1 MGLCGCKRTV
11 DLPLKSRTVSSRSL
25 PARHGHRPTI
35 ILPELEHLN
44 EAGRMI
50 LQRTMAKRGD
60 KGKEMSWLNFMV
72 AKMWPHIHEALK
84 LVVAKDLEPKIKDAL
99 PSVFGT
105 VSFKTFSLG
114 ERHPEIK
121 EIGVAHGKQN
131 QYDGLE
137 LDLKIIWNCNADI
150 VVDVQGIEI
159 GIENVHIDGTLKL
172 QFRPLLPHLPSI
184 GGVQITMMSPPNI
197 SWNFRGIFA
206 ALQADVVSRVMR
218 QVVSDQIS
226 ELLVV
231 PNLIFLHWLDSEA
244 DVDLEVLQFPHPE
257 CVVRLCISEARDLL
271 GSDWNYFGFNGTSD
285 PYVSVHLGSHHWY
298 TPQKSRTRNPKWGD
312 AGYHDFFVYTPSQF
326 VKVDVY
332 DSDIGP
338 GTDDHLGFVEGL
350 TVQWLLEKPRWWW
363 PLKSRSKTPEYK
375 SEATMS
381 ASAPLAAKGN
391 NNGEVLIEA
400 HFFELRDTEGGCI
413 PQPMGK
419 ADAVAY
425 AFIDLRSLR
434 GLQPKQADGAT
445 ITFRLEGQSY
455 KSHPATYKATSYGS
469 ALTPGAQRLV
479 EHLHNTKGRSIDE
492 IMKISGLTKEQ
503 VTSVVHARPSFTTK
517 WHQPISLPIKDLDK
531 AQLEICLG
539 IRRPNYKVL
548 ANLKM
553 PLKLQEIRNCDKW
566 QLDKALPLEV
576 DPKMEGTSLLQENL
590 ELSLRITLRSL
601 CISAD
606 TFDYSASF

>member
-60 KGKEMSWLNFMV
+60 KGKEMSWPNFMV

-114 ERHPEIK
+114 EWHPEIK

-271 GSDWNYFGFNGTSD
+271 GSDLNYFGFNGTSD

-312 AGYHDFFVYTPSQF
+312 AG
-326 VKVDVY
+326 
-332 DSDIGP
+332 
-338 GTDDHLGFVEGL
+338 
-350 TVQWLLEKPRWWW
+350 
-363 PLKSRSKTPEYK
+363 
-375 SEATMS
+375 
-381 ASAPLAAKGN
+381 
-391 NNGEVLIEA
+391 
-400 HFFELRDTEGGCI
+400 
-413 PQPMGK
+413 
-419 ADAVAY
+419 
-425 AFIDLRSLR
+425 
-434 GLQPKQADGAT
+434 
-445 ITFRLEGQSY
+445 
-455 KSHPATYKATSYGS
+455 
-469 ALTPGAQRLV
+469 
-479 EHLHNTKGRSIDE
+479 GR
-492 IMKISGLTKEQ
+492 
-503 VTSVVHARPSFTTK
+503 V
-517 WHQPISLPIKDLDK
+517 
-531 AQLEICLG
+531 
-539 IRRPNYKVL
+539 
-548 ANLKM
+548 
-553 PLKLQEIRNCDKW
+553 
-566 QLDKALPLEV
+566 
-576 DPKMEGTSLLQENL
+576 
-590 ELSLRITLRSL
+590 
-601 CISAD
+601 
-606 TFDYSASF
+606 